1 MVRGHCAK
9 IVCAG
14 MLREAARTVIQDCFE
29 PLPVAIRECRTRLR
43 ADADAKKIERSVEV
57 GFAVDGKR
65 LPLRE
70 TLKMASPFPIV
81 LCVPLESLVHI
92 LVARSGQHWSLVES
106 ISYDGALRGGVAR
119 GHSEIIEK
127 SSLRAWPHSLIDRRL
142 ETVTK

>member
-1 MVRGHCAK
+1 MHSPGDADLVRGHCAK
-9 IVCAG
+9 IVGAG
-14 MLREAARTVIQDCFE
+14 MLREAGRTVIQDCLE

-92 LVARSGQHWSLVES
+92 LVARSGQHWSLRRV
-106 ISYDGALRGGVAR
+106 DQLRRSAAGPFCSWSLGDNR
-119 GHSEIIEK
+119 EIQPPG
-127 SSLRAWPHSLIDRRL
+127 LATQPH
-142 ETVTK
+142 